1 MARPTARWRSAVI
14 ACLFCGIAKLPMG
27 ISHEEQTIDILGALR
42 ARDASKRVLCRLRR
56 FSAGAAAQIN
66 LPWQNWHRAIRN
78 IEPNSW
84 IGGPIFIQIYGRFS
98 TDHVGA
104 FVIDARP
111 GGIGPPR
118 AKWWHPRSRT
128 HDPEAMAWTTVPTTG
143 DANLAVFPK
152 IRSQALLQ
160 AAERRSQE
168 KAKMT
173 ASNATPAAGSSVG
186 NMNTPATR
194 ATGRKGKAFT
204 KWKPR
209 PMIKPAPE
217 DYVRVINPRKRV
229 SLHEAFTETG
239 YGTAISAYIGPE
251 RARATSVLPS
261 RDQNIIIVHTPD
273 IEEADRLI
281 GDFAVNTEKG
291 SVPLHGYLRQDG
303 GNTCHGVIVVR
314 DTDTTETLQHRVC
327 WRAGTI
333 VEIRKFGTSNKARI
347 TFAGKEKPHYVH
359 YDSMIVFV
367 QNYYKTIPACGQ
379 CGAVGHH
386 ADACPNL
393 QPNTCG
399 LCGLHAP
406 LMDAKK
412 GGKKKMTPKNKSRHL
427 GQPSDQ
433 LPPHGGLEKR
443 AAETHG
449 KTGAWV
455 NAVKNGRQVS
465 NSGRAASSPPLPS
478 ARSAEKNQIAA
489 LRAQNEM
496 LLKKINELEYKINQP
511 LSPPSL
517 PATEVIESEL
527 VEPKAATSAEATFEA
542 RFEALF
548 GAIDARFA
556 TLENQI
562 SIMVTAISK
571 LQDTIP
577 AIIAQQI
584 AHSSRPSRTR
594 GGPYKDVSGRPLK
607 TSRRIP
613 EVDDSCSLS
622 GMEDSALL
630 VSAGSG
636 AASLQSNLSLTDH
649 GEEP

>member
-1 MARPTARWRSAVI
+1 MAESA
-14 ACLFCGIAKLPMG
+14 L
-27 ISHEEQTIDILGALR
+27 QLR
-42 ARDASKRVLCRLRR
+42 A
-56 FSAGAAAQIN
+56 
-66 LPWQNWHRAIRN
+66 
-78 IEPNSW
+78 
-84 IGGPIFIQIYGRFS
+84 Y
-98 TDHVGA
+98 
-104 FVIDARP
+104 
-111 GGIGPPR
+111 
-118 AKWWHPRSRT
+118 
-128 HDPEAMAWTTVPTTG
+128 DPEAMAWTTVPTTG
-143 DANLAVFPK
+143 DANSTVFPK

-160 AAERRSQE
+160 AAERRSQD

-173 ASNATPAAGSSVG
+173 ASNAAPAAGSLVG
-186 NMNTPATR
+186 NMNAPATR

-217 DYVRVINPRKRV
+217 DYVIVIKPRERV

-239 YGTAISAYIGPE
+239 YGTAISAYLGPE

-273 IEEADRLI
+273 IEAADRLI

-314 DTDTTETLQHRVC
+314 NTDTTETLQHQVC

-347 TFAGKEKPHYVH
+347 TFAGKEKPRYVH
-359 YDSMIVFV
+359 YDNMVVSV

-379 CGAVGHH
+379 CGAVGHRG
-386 ADACPNL
+386 DACPNL

-406 LMDAKK
+406 LVEGVRAPHNCVPRCSVCGGAHATNSRDCAAKFRTPKTAAKK
-412 GGKKKMTPKNKSRHL
+412 SGKQKMTPKNKSRHL

-433 LPPHGGLEKR
+433 LPPHGGMEKR

-465 NSGRAASSPPLPS
+465 NSGGAASSPPLTPLPS
-478 ARSAEKNQIAA
+478 ARSAEQDQIAA

-496 LLKKINELEYKINQP
+496 LLKKINELESKINQP

-517 PATEVIESEL
+517 PATEVMESEL
-527 VEPKAATSAEATFEA
+527 VEPKAATSAEAAFDA
-542 RFEALF
+542 RFEARF

-556 TLENQI
+556 ALENQI
-562 SIMVTAISK
+562 SMMVTAISK

-577 AIIAQQI
+577 AMIAQQI
-584 AHSSRPSRTR
+584 AHSSRPSRR
-594 GGPYKDVSGRPLK
+594 PGGPYKDVSGRPLK
-607 TSRRIP
+607 TSRRTP
-613 EVDDSCSLS
+613 EVDDDDSCSLS

-636 AASLQSNLSLTDH
+636 AASLQPNLSLTDH
-649 GEEP
+649 GEPS